1 MTIATRCFDHA
12 AFLFVSA
19 TIVSGALTV
28 GSSPAMAADPYGCR
42 GDQACVK
49 IAETTQ
55 CDRACQQACREY
67 RFDYVRCY
75 SVWGP
80 KFVFQREQQKRG
92 IK

>member
-1 MTIATRCFDHA
+1 M
-12 AFLFVSA
+12 
-19 TIVSGALTV
+19 V
-28 GSSPAMAADPYGCR
+28 GSRPAMAGGPYGCR

-49 IAETTQ
+49 IAVTTQ

-67 RFDYVRCY
+67 RFDYVMCY

>member
-1 MTIATRCFDHA
+1 VTKTIRCLSHA
-12 AFLFVSA
+12 AFL
-19 TIVSGALTV
+19 
-28 GSSPAMAADPYGCR
+28 
-42 GDQACVK
+42 K

-55 CDRACQQACREY
+55 CDLACQQACKEY
-67 RFDYVRCY
+67 RFDYVMCY